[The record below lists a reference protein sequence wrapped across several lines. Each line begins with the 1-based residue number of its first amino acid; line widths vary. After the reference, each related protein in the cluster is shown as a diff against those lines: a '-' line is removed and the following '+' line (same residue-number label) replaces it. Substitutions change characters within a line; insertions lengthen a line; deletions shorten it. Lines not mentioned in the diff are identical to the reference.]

1 MIALNFQTPDK
12 PMQVLMGKFRDN
24 GGCGYVLKPDFMLRD
39 DFDPNDAACDGLDQ
53 VLVTIRIIAARH
65 LFKSGRTNISSPLV
79 EVEILGAPYEVIY
92 LILYK
97 NVFIIVLSVKLTRQV
112 IFVLFRKISINFSI
126 QSSYIIIKKT

>member
-12 PMQVLMGKFRDN
+12 PMQILMGKFRDN
-24 GGCGYVLKPDFMLRD
+24 GGCGYVLKPDFMLKD
-39 DFDPNDAACDGLDQ
+39 DFDPNDAAYDGLDQ

-92 LILYK
+92 YLILHRSI
-97 NVFIIVLSVKLTRQV
+97 FIIVLSVKLTRQV
-112 IFVLFRKISINFSI
+112 MYV
-126 QSSYIIIKKT
+126 